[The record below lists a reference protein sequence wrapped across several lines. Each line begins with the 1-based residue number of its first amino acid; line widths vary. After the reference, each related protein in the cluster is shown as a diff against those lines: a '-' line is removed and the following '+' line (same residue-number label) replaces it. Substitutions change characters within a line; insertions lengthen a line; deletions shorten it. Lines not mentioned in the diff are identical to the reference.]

1 MRKAELKC
9 CKWVQEEVYKEDY
22 QLLKSGQTLP
32 KNSRLLKLD
41 PYYDREDQVIR
52 LGGRLQFAD
61 LLEQTK
67 HQVIL
72 PHGHPEV
79 AKMVLDLHKIMLHVG
94 PESILS
100 TLRQKIWLTQGRR
113 EVKRVIRRCV
123 ACQKQRVGPC
133 AQKMGPL
140 PEERV
145 SCSPA
150 FAHVGTDFA
159 GPLYVKEGSTIQKV
173 YVCLFTCASS
183 RMIHLELTHSLT
195 TDELLQAFSRMTS
208 RRGLCHT
215 VPAYSVLR
223 QRKKL

>member
-52 LGGRLQFAD
+52 VGGRLQFAD

-79 AKMVLDLHKIMLHVG
+79 AKMVLDLHKIMLHAG

-100 TLRQKIWLTQGRR
+100 TLRQKIWLTQERQ
-113 EVKRVIRRCV
+113 EVKRVIKRCV
-123 ACQKQRVGPC
+123 AC
-133 AQKMGPL
+133 
-140 PEERV
+140 
-145 SCSPA
+145 
-150 FAHVGTDFA
+150 
-159 GPLYVKEGSTIQKV
+159 
-173 YVCLFTCASS
+173 
-183 RMIHLELTHSLT
+183 
-195 TDELLQAFSRMTS
+195 
-208 RRGLCHT
+208 
-215 VPAYSVLR
+215 
-223 QRKKL
+223 